1 MKLTPQT
8 KIVIVGHG
16 DVTEVSLRQHF
27 TAHGLLH
34 VYPEKAFDFMDNGAT
49 FDFFERERPDI
60 VILTSV
66 RSGGIGVNQEKPAE
80 FIRDNLL
87 AQMNVIDVSYRTGVK
102 KLLFLAAS
110 CIYPKDCPQPIREE
124 YFLTGA
130 MEPSSL
136 AYATA
141 KAAGVVMCQAY
152 HRQYGFN
159 AIVAVPATVYGPGGQ
174 EDIEEA
180 HVLGALI
187 GKFDRAVREGV
198 STVGLWGT
206 GAPKREFIFG
216 NDLAAACVFLLEE
229 YDDEDLIN
237 VGRSEELSIKDL
249 ARIVA
254 DAAGL
259 KGEIVWDASKP
270 DGSMRKLL
278 DTSRLR
284 SMGWMA
290 KMPLREGVIRTFEAL
305 RRQP

>member
-8 KIVIVGHG
+8 KIVIVGNG
-16 DVTEVSLRQHF
+16 DVTEVSLRRYF
-27 TAHGLLH
+27 TANGYLQ
-34 VYPEKAFDFMDNGAT
+34 VYPDKVFDPLCHVST
-49 FDFFERERPDI
+49 QDFFERERPDI

-80 FIRDNLL
+80 FIHDNLL
-87 AQMNVIDVSYRTGVK
+87 AQMNVIDTAYRTGVK
-102 KLLFLAAS
+102 KLLYLAAS
-110 CIYPKDCPQPIREE
+110 CVYPKECQQPIREE

-159 AIVAVPATVYGPGGQ
+159 AIVAVPATVYGPGGH
-174 EDIEEA
+174 ENIEEA

-187 GKFDRAVREGV
+187 GKFARAVREGET
-198 STVGLWGT
+198 SVGLWGT

-216 NDLAAACVFLLEE
+216 NDLAAACVFLIEE

-237 VGRSEELSIKDL
+237 IGRSEEISIKDL

-254 DAAGL
+254 DAAGF

-270 DGSMRKLL
+270 DGAMRKLL

-290 KMPLREGVIRTFEAL
+290 KMPLREGVVKTFEAL
-305 RRQP
+305 GRDA

>member
-8 KIVIVGHG
+8 KIVIVGNG
-16 DVTEVSLRQHF
+16 DISEVSLRHHF
-27 TAHGLLH
+27 TANGFLQ
-34 VYPEKAFDFMDNGAT
+34 VYPEKAFDPLHSGST
-49 FDFFERERPDI
+49 RDFFERERPDI

-80 FIRDNLL
+80 FIHDNLM
-87 AQMNVIDVSYRTGVK
+87 AQMNVIDTSYRAGVK

-110 CIYPKDCPQPIREE
+110 CVYPKQCPQPIKEE

-130 MEPSSL
+130 MESSSL
-136 AYATA
+136 AYSTA

-159 AIVAVPATVYGPGGQ
+159 AIVAVPATVYGPGGHAN
-174 EDIEEA
+174 IEEA

-198 STVGLWGT
+198 PAVGLWGT
-206 GAPKREFIFG
+206 GEPKREFIFG
-216 NDLAAACVFLLEE
+216 NDLAAACVFLLED
-229 YDDEDLIN
+229 YDDEGIIN
-237 VGRSEELSIKDL
+237 IGRSEEISIKEL

-254 DAAGL
+254 DAAGF
-259 KGEIVWDASKP
+259 KGDIIWDATKP
-270 DGSMRKLL
+270 DGTMRKLL
-278 DTSRLR
+278 DTSHLR

-290 KMPLREGVIRTFEAL
+290 KMPLREGIVKTFAAL
-305 RRQP
+305 RHGR